1 MTCGKSCR
9 HAQRPLYS
17 LAELKT
23 QPSKTENQA
32 RRKTSIPEN
41 IPHFPAKD
49 YHLRALRP
57 ALSPGRRSSS
67 SLQAQQQRIFNLCHD
82 KENHHGQ
89 RTTAQ
94 DQGSKEAQEAT
105 GTRQA
110 LSKRA
115 LPTGR

>member
-1 MTCGKSCR
+1 MQDGKSGT
-9 HAQRPLYS
+9 P
-17 LAELKT
+17 
-23 QPSKTENQA
+23 ENQHTGNDSTFPREGLSSA
-32 RRKTSIPEN
+32 RVASCLIIGP
-41 IPHFPAKD
+41 
-49 YHLRALRP
+49 
-57 ALSPGRRSSS
+57 
-67 SLQAQQQRIFNLCHD
+67 AQQQRIFNLCHD

-110 LSKRA
+110 LNKRA